1 MSEVD
6 EEPPLDYSETD
17 MVEEETAVTTTTTTT
32 TKEKE
37 DTSRDEVSQ
46 YFATHAGPCTSLSLL
61 CTFTVT

>member
-17 MVEEETAVTTTTTTT
+17 MVEEEAAVTTTT